1 MKSDT
6 VYIIQKQ
13 LIKGNLDYVLSFIDE
28 KRKEKALK
36 LPTEDG
42 RLLSLGAA
50 HLMKKHL
57 PNKEINENEYGK
69 PYIEGGPFFN
79 ISHSGDYSV
88 LAIHP
93 SREVGVDIE
102 KINETKINAIKYT
115 LSEDEKKENNP
126 ETLFRMWSNKESI
139 VKCIS
144 TGLNDIKKVNA
155 LPLNGPRKIGP
166 KSYFTKSELYKG
178 YSLSITLEGE
188 EEFEIEIKEE
198 IGLH

>member
-1 MKSDT
+1 MDSIF
-6 VYIIQKQ
+6 VLIINKQ
-13 LIKGNLDYVLSFIDE
+13 TIQNYLDSVLSFIDE
-28 KRKEKALK
+28 KRKEKAFK

-50 HLMKKHL
+50 YLLKKYF
-57 PNKEINENEYGK
+57 PNKEIKENEYGK

-102 KINETKINAIKYT
+102 KIDETKINAIKYT
-115 LSEDEKKENNP
+115 LSEEEKKENYP

-139 VKCIS
+139 VKCNS
-144 TGLNDIKKVNA
+144 RGLNVIKKVNA
-155 LPLNGPRKIGP
+155 LPLNGLRKIGP

-188 EEFEIEIKEE
+188 EEFEIDIKEE
-198 IGLH
+198 MGLR